1 MENQYTEK
9 AKNVLVCAKEAAKK
23 LGSMQIGT
31 EHILLGLTLVR
42 DSVAENAL
50 RTQGVTYHQIMEKM
64 DEIVTV
70 SKETQPAEYTPG
82 AKRLLEDAAKQART
96 ANVAKIGTEHLL
108 LALLQENDGIAV
120 QLLLMMDVSLKRLYD
135 AVMELTNDG
144 EETTNALFW
153 KKEPIPPMVW
163 KHSCNM
169 AETIRQWLRR
179 INLIQLWEEIGK
191 LSGSFRF

>member
-82 AKRLLEDAAKQART
+82 AKRLLEDAAKQPTT

-108 LALLQENDGIAV
+108 LELL
-120 QLLLMMDVSLKRLYD
+120 K
-135 AVMELTNDG
+135 
-144 EETTNALFW
+144 
-153 KKEPIPPMVW
+153 
-163 KHSCNM
+163 
-169 AETIRQWLRR
+169 
-179 INLIQLWEEIGK
+179 
-191 LSGSFRF
+191 